1 MGDVIN
7 LRQARKAKARAEKE
21 AQAQENR
28 ARFGRTGAEKR
39 RDVDTAGREERRH
52 EGHRIEPSPA
62 DGDKD
67 PDGGVA

>member
-21 AQAQENR
+21 AVAQENR

-39 RDVDTAGREERRH
+39 RDTQEKDRDQRAH
-52 EGHRIEPSPA
+52 DGHRLDPA
-62 DGDKD
+62 RDKD
-67 PDGGVA
+67 GEPA